1 MIERYEGGV
10 KLVFNS
16 TKDLLD
22 YENSKKS
29 EQTVQAVTGLIDETV
44 EEAVEEMKNANK
56 SQVSQWDNTK
66 LKTSH
71 NNYILHGKL
80 QDVLKLYGTMK
91 PSAIGRELGLKKS
104 TVLSYISL
112 LRRKKLIE

>member
-16 TKDLLD
+16 TKDLLE
-22 YENSKKS
+22 YETNKKS
-29 EQTVQAVTGLIDETV
+29 EQTVTTVTGLIDEAV
-44 EEAVEEMKNANK
+44 EEAANPQK
-56 SQVSQWDNTK
+56 KRLGVSDQWDTK

-71 NNYILHGKL
+71 NNYVLHGKL
-80 QDVLKLYGTMK
+80 KEVMDLYGTMR

>member
-10 KLVFNS
+10 KLVFNT
-16 TKDLLD
+16 TKDLLE
-22 YENSKKS
+22 YEANKES
-29 EQTVQAVTGLIDETV
+29 EKTVQAVSVVLKEAA
-44 EEAVEEMKNANK
+44 EEVKPEKK
-56 SQVSQWDNTK
+56 SDQWNTR

-71 NNYILHGKL
+71 NNYVLHGKL
-80 QDVLKLYGTMK
+80 KEVMDLYSTMR

-112 LRRKKLIE
+112 LRRKQLIV

>member
-16 TKDLLD
+16 TKDLLE
-22 YENSKKS
+22 YETSKK
-29 EQTVQAVTGLIDETV
+29 QTDQDVEVA
-44 EEAVEEMKNANK
+44 EEACNPVYDAMLKARDNVRK
-56 SQVSQWDNTK
+56 SDQWDNTK

-91 PSAIGRELGLKKS
+91 PSAISRELGLKKS

-112 LRRKKLIE
+112 LRRKKFIE